1 MEPNIIDFYNET
13 PHGVNVI
20 DKLNEE
26 YDELQKKYDELKDK
40 YFHYVKKHAI
50 QQTIRRESWVHKD
63 GGEATGPSVASSSS
77 SSNSVA

>member
-26 YDELQKKYDELKDK
+26 YDELQKKYDKLYDK
-40 YFHYVKKHAI
+40 IKKYVMPIVIAENYEQYQYLAEDH
-50 QQTIRRESWVHKD
+50 QTIEQ
-63 GGEATGPSVASSSS
+63 
-77 SSNSVA
+77 